1 MPGKHLLT
9 AVSVPGEV
17 NGRILLAS
25 GQSRTLPS
33 ATPVP
38 PWPCKQ
44 NTPASCPSPIAG
56 AALDRQKC
64 FDYLITDIRLSL
76 ALHAGCPAEIIAVR
90 RNFYSRHIRYIRM
103 AGAYSPPLCRP
114 SGLLQGSSWS
124 IDDTKLLMCVWTNRQ
139 HRYVPRS
146 LSVTFVDDSNT
157 TAPSAAEL
165 SLALTET
172 ERFDAMSGQQIHP
185 GKVAGW
191 ALGQHLWDQVSQTLL
206 CGHPLRM
213 CDQVKLVG
221 GCINAPDP
229 AHDKLNL
236 PATADARVKRAQS
249 RLPRLESL
257 RG

>member
-1 MPGKHLLT
+1 
-9 AVSVPGEV
+9 
-17 NGRILLAS
+17 
-25 GQSRTLPS
+25 LPY
-33 ATPVP
+33 V
-38 PWPCKQ
+38 K
-44 NTPASCPSPIAG
+44 
-56 AALDRQKC
+56 
-64 FDYLITDIRLSL
+64 
-76 ALHAGCPAEIIAVR
+76 
-90 RNFYSRHIRYIRM
+90 NFYSRHIRYIRM
-103 AGAYSPPLCRP
+103 AGAYSPPLCRT
-114 SGLLQGSSWS
+114 SGHLQGSSWS
-124 IDDTKLLMCVWTNRQ
+124 IDDIKLLMCVWTNRQ

-172 ERFDAMSGQQIHP
+172 ERFDAFSRQQIYP

-191 ALGQHLWDQVSQTLL
+191 AHGQQLWDQVSQTLL

-236 PATADARVKRAQS
+236 PATADVRVKRAQS
-249 RLPRLESL
+249 RLPRLERLPEGMTSKAATIRSL
-257 RG
+257 IASVCTTGTDIQAPSLKTTLAFNKSLFAALRPKGRAWMSYWVSMAVCFPGHAIALGGACT